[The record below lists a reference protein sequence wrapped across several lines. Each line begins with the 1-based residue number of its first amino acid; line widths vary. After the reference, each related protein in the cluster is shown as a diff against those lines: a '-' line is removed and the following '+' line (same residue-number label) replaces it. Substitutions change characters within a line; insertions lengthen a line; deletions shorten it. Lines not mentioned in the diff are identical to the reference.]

1 MNLAP
6 PKKSNRV
13 SPTQLPRI
21 VVYLPPVM
29 KKELE
34 ELADSQHR
42 SVSNMVLAL
51 IAEAIERG
59 KAEGKIRQQ

>member
-6 PKKSNRV
+6 PKKGNHV
-13 SPTQLPRI
+13 SPAKLPRI
-21 VVYLPPVM
+21 VVYLPPAM
-29 KKELE
+29 KEELE

-51 IAEAIERG
+51 IAEAIEKG